1 MFSGIVKF
9 VKESS
14 ELNQRIIL
22 AIIMLLVFGVPL
34 LLGGALFVMLL
45 LVLAVFATSEYVT
58 ISQQPRVSILFCI
71 VLEFLLVYLLYES
84 NAGLQKIFLLAF
96 IIAMFDTIAFFTGK
110 AIGKH
115 KLCPSISPGK
125 TIEGFVGGII
135 GVMVSSVPFYAIL
148 SVKTSLTFYVGI
160 VGLLAILSQV
170 GDILESAFKRKCGV
184 KDSSQL
190 LPGHGGILDRFDGY
204 ILTVPVF
211 FVINTFVNL
220 F

>member
-1 MFSGIVKF
+1 MLSGIVNF

-22 AIIMLLVFGVPL
+22 AIIMILVFGLPL

-58 ISQQPRVSILFCI
+58 ITKIPRISILFCI

-84 NAGLQKIFLLAF
+84 KAGLQKIFLLAF
-96 IIAMFDTIAFFTGK
+96 VIAMFDTIAFFVGK
-110 AIGKH
+110 AVGKH
-115 KLCPSISPGK
+115 KLCPNISPGK
-125 TIEGFVGGII
+125 TIEGFAGGVLGVMIVSVPFHFILSVKINFTFYLGII
-135 GVMVSSVPFYAIL
+135 GV
-148 SVKTSLTFYVGI
+148 
-160 VGLLAILSQV
+160 LAILSQL
-170 GDILESAFKRKCGV
+170 GDILESAFKRKHGV

-204 ILTVPVF
+204 ILTIPVF
-211 FVINTFVNL
+211 FVINTFINL